1 MRKVSLLIL
10 VVFMLANV
18 FASKIGIG
26 LSTTWNDN
34 EVYIPGFST
43 IWNGAAIYIPINVN
57 PQFRIEPFVM
67 VATDASE
74 ETDPDN
80 PEWSYNNEILNYR
93 IGLGLFIKSKI
104 SENSKYNFYYGS
116 KFSYVNSTSEGV
128 YKNGDGMGWWYE
140 EISTVELSGFSITP
154 TLGFEYYFIDN
165 CSFGGEI
172 GWNYTQLS
180 GEDKYEALDSSG
192 GSWEDIQ
199 ELEDTTT
206 GIINRINIRFYF

>member
-1 MRKVSLLIL
+1 VGRIYLRPFNYKTFITRKKIKLEVTMRKVSLLIL

-93 IGLGLFIKSKI
+93 IGLGLFIKVKVFI
-104 SENSKYNFYYGS
+104 KMETVWAGGMKKFLPLNFQVS
-116 KFSYVNSTSEGV
+116 V
-128 YKNGDGMGWWYE
+128 
-140 EISTVELSGFSITP
+140 LH
-154 TLGFEYYFIDN
+154 
-165 CSFGGEI
+165 
-172 GWNYTQLS
+172 QL
-180 GEDKYEALDSSG
+180 
-192 GSWEDIQ
+192 
-199 ELEDTTT
+199 
-206 GIINRINIRFYF
+206 